1 MAKLTVILVDEGVK
15 LRDYSVAGDLEV
27 LSKAFKEAV
36 IKSFDSCIKSIQ
48 PTMSIPKENDAEHEV
63 LATQESSEVKADSSY
78 ILQPGRGSLVGLKC
92 PTCGKVH
99 ISFLEVGQET
109 TCHHC
114 NTVFKVP
121 NNLIRSEEHTS
132 ELQSRQYLVCRLL

>member
-78 ILQPGRGSLVGLKC
+78 ILQPGRGSL
-92 PTCGKVH
+92 
-99 ISFLEVGQET
+99 
-109 TCHHC
+109 
-114 NTVFKVP
+114 
-121 NNLIRSEEHTS
+121 RSEEHTS
-132 ELQSRQYLVCRLL
+132 ELQSRQYLVCRLLLEKKK

>member
-1 MAKLTVILVDEGVK
+1 MIRRPPRSTLFPYTTLF
-15 LRDYSVAGDLEV
+15 RS
-27 LSKAFKEAV
+27 
-36 IKSFDSCIKSIQ
+36 
-48 PTMSIPKENDAEHEV
+48 V

>member
-92 PTCGKVH
+92 PDRKSTRLNSSH
-99 ISFLEVGQET
+99 ANISYA
-109 TCHHC
+109 
-114 NTVFKVP
+114 VFCLKKKK
-121 NNLIRSEEHTS
+121 IK
-132 ELQSRQYLVCRLL
+132 